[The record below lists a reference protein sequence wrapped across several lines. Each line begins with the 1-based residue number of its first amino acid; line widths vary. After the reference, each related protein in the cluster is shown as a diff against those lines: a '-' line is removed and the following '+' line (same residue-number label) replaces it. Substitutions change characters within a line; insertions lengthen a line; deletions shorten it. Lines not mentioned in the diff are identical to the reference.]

1 MALKTGGKMSLLKV
15 DNNLGYIPNYFP
27 INNPMLSNSYY
38 NIYVHLVDTFTE
50 NGKMFHLVK
59 LGAANGSFLGRY
71 GNSKSYS
78 DKRHCFGLWH
88 VDCST
93 NYKVHID
100 EPIHK
105 GLKLK
110 SNFRNYKWAG
120 QKGNKYFPDSDEI
133 YVVPADKES
142 VGTFLKDISDIVKSD
157 RTMVYRKDV
166 YQDIVYSATKLVK
179 DSKRYRLLK
188 YCTRYGKT
196 NVFLFKT
203 RLENDKN
210 QGNVALLEVVYCQNP
225 KKSYESHINEYR
237 GFECYDFID
246 LSENGFSDKLRETI
260 SNKRTPC
267 LHLSLCQNN
276 TKITEII
283 SKLSEFDLVYD
294 IVIDEADFGAH
305 TSLQISKIKGICKN
319 LKFISF
325 SLASA
330 TGMQNMK
337 KLFLEL
343 GVAEELISYYE
354 VTRYELKELR
364 DERIVDRVYFAIN
377 PDLKSDLI
385 KSGWENFCF
394 KRPQDMTEIEE
405 KHGSWRLTDN
415 CRMYWTQTIIPLTC
429 PSESV
434 KTPNDVRLKTALS
447 GIHDYNADTVVFVP
461 LNNQLESL
469 IADELNKDVY
479 FRKYCIAVAVNS
491 DSDDFYCK
499 LTNSNVQDN
508 INNLA
513 DEAHKEGKQLVL
525 IMGSMGNRSSS
536 FKTVKNVIL
545 ARDLEHPDQAAG
557 RGDTW
562 WSDDHDKSY
571 IVDLCDNINNIL
583 SDDVLNFKRRVNNET
598 GIVNIKDILT
608 SVFRPTILTYSQFLQ
623 NPIVEVDVDTI
634 ISDLMRQSNFV
645 SNLAS
650 ICIDDTVLKDL
661 SEPKVCRASFEEI
674 GNLYQA
680 FHITSGDSNQ
690 TKDTYVIK
698 RVNKAYN
705 QNKGKKES
713 YQKDDTSILSDD
725 EIARVEKQ
733 KQDVLHKRIHFNWLF
748 NNVNLINTGKYDKDC
763 LLRSLNDLAQSDFK
777 DEFESHYGLDLN
789 VLIECANLFKK
800 HGINIDN
807 VCWK

>member
-1 MALKTGGKMSLLKV
+1 MNLLKV
-15 DNNLGYIPNYFP
+15 DNNPGYKPNYFP
-27 INNPMLSNSYY
+27 INNPMLSDSYY
-38 NIYVHLVDTFTE
+38 NIYTHLVSTFNE
-50 NGKMFHLVK
+50 NDKMFLLVK

-71 GNSKSYS
+71 GKSKSYS

-88 VDCST
+88 VDYSAK
-93 NYKVHID
+93 YKIHID

-105 GLKLK
+105 GLKRK
-110 SNFRNYKWAG
+110 SRFRNYKWAG
-120 QKGNKYFPDSDEI
+120 PKGNKYIPDSDEV
-133 YVVPADKES
+133 YVIPADKES
-142 VGTFLKDISDIVKSD
+142 VDTFLKDISDIVKAD
-157 RTMVYRKDV
+157 KTITYRKDI
-166 YQDIVYSATKLVK
+166 YPDIIHSATELVE
-179 DSKRYRLLK
+179 DPKRYRLVK

-196 NVFLFKT
+196 NVFLLKT
-203 RLENDKN
+203 KLENDKN
-210 QGNVALLEVVYCQNP
+210 HENIALLEVVYCQNP
-225 KKSYESHINEYR
+225 KKSYESHINEYK
-237 GFECYDFID
+237 GFEDYDFID
-246 LSENGFSDKLRETI
+246 LSENDSYDKLRETLF
-260 SNKRTPC
+260 NKRIPC
-267 LHLSLCQNN
+267 LYLSLCQNN
-276 TKITEII
+276 NKITEIL
-283 SKLSEFDLVYD
+283 SKLSDFDLVYD

-305 TSLQISKIKGICKN
+305 TSLQTSKIKDICRI
-319 LKFISF
+319 LKFKSL

-330 TGMQNMK
+330 TGLHNMK

-343 GVAEELISYYE
+343 GVVEELISYYE

-364 DERIVDRVYFAIN
+364 GERIVDRTYFTVN
-377 PDLKSDLI
+377 SDLKNDLI
-385 KSGWENFCF
+385 KAGWENFCF
-394 KRPQDMTEIEE
+394 KRPQDMIEIEE
-405 KHGSWRLTDN
+405 KHETRRLTDN

-469 IADELNKDVY
+469 IADELNKDAY

-491 DSDDFYCK
+491 DSDDLYCK

-508 INNLA
+508 INNFA

-545 ARDLEHPDQAAG
+545 ARDLEHPDQAVG

-598 GIVNIKDILT
+598 GIVNIKDILA
-608 SVFRPTILTYSQFLQ
+608 SIFRPTILTYSQFSQ
-623 NPIVEVDVDTI
+623 EPIVEIDVDTI
-634 ISDLMRQSNFV
+634 ISNLMHQSNFV

-650 ICIDDTVLKDL
+650 ICIDDNVLKDL
-661 SEPKVCRASFEEI
+661 SEPKVCEAPLEEI

-680 FHITSGDSNQ
+680 LRITSGDSNQ
-690 TKDTYVIK
+690 TKDTYVLK
-698 RVNKAYN
+698 RVNMAYN
-705 QNKGKKES
+705 KNEGKKKP

-763 LLRSLNDLAQSDFK
+763 LIRSLNDLAQSDFK